1 MWFVWFNVTRIIIK
15 QCVYRRLNWLCPLS
29 RNSTWLA
36 ICHRKITENQGVF
49 EGMDVWCIHQW
60 IGLRQK
66 LLEKTILCGKIHG
79 FLPIFPSK
87 TSIEFIPK
95 LTNHPMPVPSHLKRQ
110 ETASRHDLRT
120 RWWWS
125 HWQLGDDGAV
135 ATESPKDRHLD
146 RDGLLGCLSWWLG
159 LKIRDLNN
167 WYQLILTAAH
177 IHHIYIYTWW
187 LIKTWKKHR
196 IPCFFCVF
204 FYREDGDSGIQSP
217 LERFRGVW
225 ELHVNI

>member
-1 MWFVWFNVTRIIIK
+1 MWLRIIIK

-95 LTNHPMPVPSHLKRQ
+95 LTNHPMHVPSHLKRQ

-177 IHHIYIYTWW
+177 IHHTHIYIYTH
-187 LIKTWKKHR
+187 LMI
-196 IPCFFCVF
+196 
-204 FYREDGDSGIQSP
+204 D
-217 LERFRGVW
+217 
-225 ELHVNI
+225 